1 MYAREYEPNCLH
13 LDCVIIVSLFM
24 GEFLIENCYFRFVC
38 RRLEYTREQLLEFKK
53 RMVEKVNQGEQGG
66 GFGGFGGF
74 GGGGTEVSRRL
85 FSTGNS

>member
-1 MYAREYEPNCLH
+1 
-13 LDCVIIVSLFM
+13 
-24 GEFLIENCYFRFVC
+24 
-38 RRLEYTREQLLEFKK
+38 
-53 RMVEKVNQGEQGG
+53 MVEKVNQGEQGG

>member
-1 MYAREYEPNCLH
+1 
-13 LDCVIIVSLFM
+13 M
-24 GEFLIENCYFRFVC
+24 GEFLIENWCKVDYWFYFCFVC

-85 FSTGNS
+85 FQRGTHRLRFC

>member
-1 MYAREYEPNCLH
+1 
-13 LDCVIIVSLFM
+13 
-24 GEFLIENCYFRFVC
+24 
-38 RRLEYTREQLLEFKK
+38 
-53 RMVEKVNQGEQGG
+53 MVEKVHQGEQGG

>member
-1 MYAREYEPNCLH
+1 
-13 LDCVIIVSLFM
+13 
-24 GEFLIENCYFRFVC
+24 
-38 RRLEYTREQLLEFKK
+38 
-53 RMVEKVNQGEQGG
+53 MVEKVTQGEQGG

>member
-1 MYAREYEPNCLH
+1 
-13 LDCVIIVSLFM
+13 
-24 GEFLIENCYFRFVC
+24 
-38 RRLEYTREQLLEFKK
+38 
-53 RMVEKVNQGEQGG
+53 MVEKVNQGEHGG